1 MGEKIINISKL
12 IERARQAQDYA
23 YTPYSKY
30 NVGAALSTVKGNIY
44 SGSNVENASYG
55 LTVCAERIAVFKAVT
70 AGEKDF
76 DTIVITASGEGYPY
90 PCGACL
96 QVLAEFSPQ
105 MQVIVVDH
113 QDKIKQYSLKEMLP
127 QIFLLNQQEG

>member
-1 MGEKIINISKL
+1 MRGIPEL
-12 IERARQAQDYA
+12 IKVAREAELYA
-23 YTPYSKY
+23 YAPYSKFS
-30 NVGAALSTVKGNIY
+30 VGAALLTKEGGIY
-44 SGSNVENASYG
+44 SGSNIENASYG

-96 QVLAEFSPQ
+96 QVLAEFSPEIR
-105 MQVIVVDH
+105 VIVVDH
-113 QDKIKQYSLKEMLP
+113 QENVEEFRLKEMLP
-127 QIFLLNQQEG
+127 QIFLLNQ

>member
-1 MGEKIINISKL
+1 MPGISELINL
-12 IERARQAQDYA
+12 ARQAQAYA
-23 YTPYSKY
+23 YTPYSKF
-30 NVGAALSTVKGNIY
+30 NVGAALLTGKGNIY

-55 LTVCAERIAVFKAVT
+55 LTVCAERIAVFKAIT

-76 DTIVITASGEGYPY
+76 DIIVITASGCGHPY

-113 QDKIKQYSLKEMLP
+113 QDNIEQYSLKEMLP